1 VKDVTRKIQPSNSP
15 APEHTMASR
24 DILTTE
30 LNLSASIDRT
40 SRMPAWFEPA
50 ARGMQG
56 ATATPSSAADSNLSW
71 LDTDLGIDN
80 GMEVIEHHVP
90 AALMAVFFGT
100 AAACG
105 A

>member
-1 VKDVTRKIQPSNSP
+1 MKDVTRKIQPSNSP

-30 LNLSASIDRT
+30 LNLITGIDRA
-40 SRMPAWFEPA
+40 SRMPAWFDMVP
-50 ARGMQG
+50 RSSQG
-56 ATATPSSAADSNLSW
+56 ATATPFTTPDSDLSW
-71 LDTDLGIDN
+71 LETSLGIDT
-80 GMEVIEHHVP
+80 GMEVIEHQVP
-90 AALMAVFFGT
+90 AALMAVFFGS